1 MQNDQNQLVE
11 ALRQEVW
18 RWARRTD
25 EAVAAEQARDGGLLR
40 EVEQVREAVASLLR
54 EVAVLGAREEE
65 RAVAAAAVHV
75 DEAMWAVADR
85 VVLYLGTARSMA
97 AMALCH
103 VALGENARWMA
114 RWAALLT
121 ALLLDPGVVLLIF
134 GSTLGSGGWSTIWR
148 LVACWRRRRG
158 AGTGAGGDQAE
169 TATGG
174 GGGWGAWFWGSAAG
188 GGNNPA

>member
-1 MQNDQNQLVE
+1 MSNGEQNQLVE

-25 EAVAAEQARDGGLLR
+25 EAVAAEQERDGGLLR

-65 RAVAAAAVHV
+65 RAVAAVHV

-114 RWAALLT
+114 RWAALLA

-158 AGTGAGGDQAE
+158 AGAGADQAE

-174 GGGWGAWFWGSAAG
+174 GGGWGAWIWGSAAG